1 MISELGVRQG
11 LATGSGTT
19 DHLGI
24 NPFVHQAPTRSFS
37 AVLFPSLIS
46 VTKKAPPFT
55 CGLKANPNSKPLSA
69 LSWELFQ
76 ESLEEILVW
85 QQMWTG
91 EREQDERTR
100 HASAGVYWGRG
111 GGKESGSEETARVL
125 PKSLAS

>member
-1 MISELGVRQG
+1 MSAACYELRSIHPRKMMLG
-11 LATGSGTT
+11 LC
-19 DHLGI
+19 LE
-24 NPFVHQAPTRSFS
+24 FRLRSL
-37 AVLFPSLIS
+37 APSLIS